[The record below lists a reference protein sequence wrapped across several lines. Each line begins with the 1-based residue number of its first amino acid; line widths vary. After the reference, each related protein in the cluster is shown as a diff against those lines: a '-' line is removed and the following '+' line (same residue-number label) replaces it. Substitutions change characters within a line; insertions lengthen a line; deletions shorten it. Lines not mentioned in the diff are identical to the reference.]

1 MDGLVQLGGL
11 VLVFLAGGAAACVR
25 LKGQLCV
32 KKGDPPATTK
42 QAIMRALGGGGPGVE
57 EQ

>member
-57 EQ
+57 E

>member
-1 MDGLVQLGGL
+1 MIEVLIQLGGL
-11 VLVFLAGGAAACVR
+11 VLVFLAGGAAACYR
-25 LKGQLCV
+25 LRTCIRV

-57 EQ
+57 E